1 MAKSKVYIGII
12 QPLDDTPFEG
22 DDGKAIFAK
31 GLEEA
36 GEVLEAWK
44 AVRDSKDSFKKNKA
58 SEHLKTEV
66 ADLFMCAADC
76 CAAMGIYDATSIIR
90 DCEQR
95 QIERGRISTGGVDEC

>member
-58 SEHLKTEV
+58 IEHLKTEV
-66 ADLFMCAADC
+66 ADLLMCAADC

-95 QIERGRISTGGVDEC
+95 QIELGRISTGGVDEC

>member
-1 MAKSKVYIGII
+1 MAQSRVYVGII
-12 QPLDDTPFEG
+12 QPLDYTPFEG

-44 AVRDSKDSFKKNKA
+44 AVRDTKDSFKKNRA
-58 SEHLKTEV
+58 LEHLKTEV
-66 ADLFMCAADC
+66 ADLFMCAAI
-76 CAAMGIYDATSIIR
+76 GINDATSIIR